1 MTSWAASCSDAAP
14 EGRHVTMQSLDKVCE
29 TLRGFVLTQ
38 GLSENTTVSRRS
50 GRVLRICAAI
60 VDTESA
66 VASTR
71 SADSFTRVT
80 EQPAS
85 AGIRRQAKKFFR
97 GHASVL
103 ALLDDD
109 QGLRAAGVHQEGPFG
124 SVIQGNSSDTASS
137 KEPWK
142 VRGASIG

>member
-1 MTSWAASCSDAAP
+1 
-14 EGRHVTMQSLDKVCE
+14 MQSLDKVCE

-50 GRVLRICAAI
+50 GRVLRTWAAI
-60 VDTESA
+60 DDAESA

-80 EQPAS
+80 EQLAS
-85 AGIRRQAKKFFR
+85 AGIRRQGKRFFR
-97 GHASVL
+97 GTHQFLRSLMMIRDCGRLAFTRKGRSAASY
-103 ALLDDD
+103 
-109 QGLRAAGVHQEGPFG
+109 
-124 SVIQGNSSDTASS
+124 SGNSSDTASS